1 VTRPGDEGRAEAG
14 RDLPP
19 RARRGLTFADGRE
32 ADAADEADGVRGD
45 EAAPA
50 DGRSPAGSAACRDGA
65 WLEQAEASAA
75 RQVTAVIAARPRH
88 LRHGRGGYTGNRR
101 RPRSCDA
108 PRASAEMIVV
118 LLTAGRY
125 PVGLDHAG
133 HAGRARLAQR
143 ALPAAG
149 QAESR
154 VRPIL
159 GQAGYRSGR
168 PGAISR

>member
-1 VTRPGDEGRAEAG
+1 MTRPGDEDRAEAG
-14 RDLPP
+14 PGLPSRP
-19 RARRGLTFADGRE
+19 RLGLTLAAGRE
-32 ADAADEADGVRGD
+32 ADAVAVAEAAGVRGG

-50 DGRSPAGSAACRDGA
+50 DGRNPAGSAACRDGA
-65 WLEQAEASAA
+65 WLAQAEASAA
-75 RQVTAVIAARPRH
+75 RQVTAVIAARPRQ
-88 LRHGRGGYTGNRR
+88 LRPRRGEYSGNRR

-149 QAESR
+149 Q
-154 VRPIL
+154 PDP
-159 GQAGYRSGR
+159 RSAR
-168 PGAISR
+168 S